1 MTSAASRAGVSRG
14 TLLTILMLILTF
26 NQVDRI
32 ALGLVLENIKSDL
45 QLTDTELGVLTGI
58 AFAFFYAAMGIPIAR
73 WADRGNRVSII
84 TITTAVWSVAV
95 ALCAAATNF
104 PQLMA
109 IRVAVAVGEAGCV
122 PPAHSLIADYFSRAE
137 RPKAIARYMLGVPL
151 SLAIGYFA
159 AGWLN
164 ELYGWRVTFIA
175 LGMPGVLLAIVARRC
190 LEEPRLNAP
199 MSGHLH
205 GNAREQGVSVDPPSF
220 STVFRALAAN
230 ATFRHLLLCFSLWHL
245 FGYGLQQWMPAFF
258 IRSHGFETGE
268 LGTWFALIYGI
279 GSSVGLYVGGEI
291 AVRFAANDER
301 RQLVACAISFL
312 LFPAVMAYAFM
323 TSSPY
328 LAFAALSVA
337 SLGAMAQGPMFAT
350 IQSLVPPDMRAMAIA
365 LVYLFANLIG
375 MGLGPLAAGALSDAL
390 TPWFATE
397 SLRYSLLILCPGY
410 FWAAWH
416 LWRASRSVASDLR
429 RANIAP
435 TEPSAASLEAAAES
449 SYHLVRQ
456 PRP

>member
-1 MTSAASRAGVSRG
+1 MTSAPGRAGVSRG

-32 ALGLVLENIKSDL
+32 ALGIVLEDIKAEL
-45 QLTDTELGVLTGI
+45 LLTDTELGVLTGI

-84 TITTAVWSVAV
+84 SITTGLWSVAV
-95 ALCAAATNF
+95 ALCAAAMNF
-104 PQLMA
+104 TQLLA
-109 IRVAVAVGEAGCV
+109 IRVVVAVGEAGCV

-137 RPKAIARYMLGVPL
+137 RPKAIAKYMLGVPL

-164 ELYGWRVTFIA
+164 ELYGWRLTFIV
-175 LGMPGVLLAIVARRC
+175 LGLPGLLLALVAK
-190 LEEPRLNAP
+190 LWLKEPRLDA
-199 MSGHLH
+199 SRTGLSH
-205 GNAREQGVSVDPPSF
+205 AAVREPASVSEAPSF
-220 STVFRALAAN
+220 STVFSVLSGN
-230 ATFRHLLLCFSLWHL
+230 ATFRHLLLCVSLWHL

-258 IRSHGFETGE
+258 IRSHGFDTGE

-279 GSSVGLYVGGEI
+279 GSSVGLYLGGEI
-291 AVRFAANDER
+291 AVRFAAHDER
-301 RQLVACAISFL
+301 LQLVACAISFL
-312 LFPAVMAYAFM
+312 VFPAVMAYAFM

-390 TPWFATE
+390 VPWFAAD
-397 SLRYSLLILCPGY
+397 SLRYSLLLLCPGY

-416 LWRASRSVASDLR
+416 LWRASQTVAMDLR
-429 RANIAP
+429 HANAAP
-435 TEPSAASLEAAAES
+435 AEPRTGPYGPAAVSKS
-449 SYHLVRQ
+449 SYR
-456 PRP
+456 